1 MDHIV
6 VIGNADINSDFS
18 NLVDSADLVIRFNE
32 ARNYGSGL
40 TGHRCDILCLANTSH
55 PGRTFSKYKTIK
67 KLQFIKDVIDIWFP
81 HPFDYTAKQFWL
93 RPFNKNKFRRTDYSK
108 FILKENKLK
117 QKNIIFLKEDLFF
130 EACMDLNI
138 IQPSSLVPSSGYMAL
153 KHIMKQYVD
162 TQVKITVLGFAFT
175 GADCHP
181 WHEEKKCVLAFSEA
195 GLITLLT

>member
-18 NLVDSADLVIRFNE
+18 KLVDSADLVIRFNE
-32 ARNYGSGL
+32 ARNYESGL
-40 TGHRCDILCLANTSH
+40 TGNRCDVLCLANTSH
-55 PGRTFSKYKTIK
+55 PGRAFSKYKTIK
-67 KLQFIKDVIDIWFP
+67 KLPFIEDVIDIWFP
-81 HPFDYTAKQFWL
+81 NPFDCAAKQFWL
-93 RPFNKNKFRRTDYSK
+93 RPFNKSKFKKTDYSK

-117 QKNIIFLKEDLFF
+117 QKNIIFLNEDLFF

-138 IQPSSLVPSSGYMAL
+138 IQPSNFVPSSGYIAL
-153 KHIMKQYVD
+153 KYIMKQYD
-162 TQVKITVLGFAFT
+162 TAQVKISVLGFTFT

-195 GLITLLT
+195 GLVTLLV